1 MVIVGNFLLGMGVT
15 LLALVVIGYV
25 AFKLLRRGPLT
36 FEIDGFYTH
45 VVDGDV
51 GPFIRDVQAD
61 VPHAQECKLD
71 DRMSCSI
78 RDAVQNHNRTGQPDC
93 NVLLLSGGGQWGAYG
108 AGLFDTLARKS
119 GNDLALSGIRVITG
133 ISTGALQALM
143 LMVALD
149 PQQNPD
155 MRRFALDRLVWGY
168 SPARQSDVVKHT
180 GLLGVP
186 LFGSAAGTA
195 PLRARIIEAL
205 MPNGDDRLVRAI
217 GASSIEGFVGFVEA
231 ERGSFRYADIKQ
243 IVNTARDMA
252 AAAEALAA
260 ATMASSAMPVF
271 HQQLRVAGSDGR
283 PLTLYDGGVRK
294 SVFFDRAMA
303 AVDREVR
310 RQVQGHT
317 VAKVANGGARQ
328 VYAQSYEQAAP
339 TVYVVRNG
347 PTVRKTDKALNTK
360 SGPLENGQRGYDL
373 LVNESEIGAIAGLR
387 LNNPYGRILL
397 TSADR
402 YDTFPSTVGENFKKD
417 EMFKPAFMARL
428 RDLGR
433 HKAERAE
440 GPWWPLSKIDQA

>member
-1 MVIVGNFLLGMGVT
+1 MGNFLLGVGVT
-15 LLALVVIGYV
+15 LLALAVFGYL
-25 AFKLLRRGPLT
+25 AFKLFRRGPLT

-61 VPHAQECKLD
+61 VPHAEECRLD
-71 DRMSCSI
+71 DRMSCSL
-78 RDAVQNHNRTGQPDC
+78 RDAVQCHNQADRPDC

-119 GNDLALSGIRVITG
+119 GDELALPGIGVITG
-133 ISTGALQALM
+133 ISTGSLQALM

-149 PQQNPD
+149 PAQTPD

-168 SPARQSDVVKHT
+168 SPERESDVVNNTK
-180 GLLGVP
+180 LIKVP
-186 LFGSAAGTA
+186 LYGSAAGTA

-205 MPNGDDRLVRAI
+205 MPGGDERLVKAI
-217 GASSIEGFVGFVEA
+217 GTSGIEGFVGFVEA
-231 ERGSFRYADIKQ
+231 ERGVFRYADIKEL
-243 IVNTARDMA
+243 VNTAPDAA

-271 HQQLRVAGSDGR
+271 HQQLRIAGSDGK
-283 PLTLYDGGVRK
+283 PLALYDGGVRR

-303 AVDREVR
+303 AVDQEVR
-310 RQVQGHT
+310 KQMEGHAVT
-317 VAKVANGGARQ
+317 RMAENVSQEMYAR
-328 VYAQSYEQAAP
+328 SYEEAAP

-347 PTVRKTDKALNTK
+347 PTARKNDDTFNTT
-360 SGPLENGQRGYDL
+360 SGPLKNGQRGYDL

-387 LNNPYGRILL
+387 LNNPYGPILL

-433 HKAERAE
+433 HKAERDE
-440 GPWWPLSKIDQA
+440 GPWWPLSKIEQV

>member
-1 MVIVGNFLLGMGVT
+1 MGNFLLGVGVT
-15 LLALVVIGYV
+15 LLALAVFGYL
-25 AFKLLRRGPLT
+25 AFKLFRRGPLT

-61 VPHAQECKLD
+61 VPHAEECRLD
-71 DRMSCSI
+71 DRMSCSL
-78 RDAVQNHNRTGQPDC
+78 RDAVQCHNQADRPDC

-119 GNDLALSGIRVITG
+119 GDELALPGIGVITG
-133 ISTGALQALM
+133 ISTGSLQALM

-149 PQQNPD
+149 PAQTPD

-168 SPARQSDVVKHT
+168 SPERESDVVNNTK
-180 GLLGVP
+180 LIKVP
-186 LFGSAAGTA
+186 LYGSAAGTA
-195 PLRARIIEAL
+195 PLRARIMEAL
-205 MPNGDDRLVRAI
+205 MPGGDERLVKAI
-217 GASSIEGFVGFVEA
+217 GTSGIEGFVGFVEA
-231 ERGSFRYADIKQ
+231 ERGVFRYADIKEL
-243 IVNTARDMA
+243 VNTAPDAA

-271 HQQLRVAGSDGR
+271 HQQLRIAGSDGK
-283 PLTLYDGGVRK
+283 PLALYDGGVRR

-303 AVDREVR
+303 AVDQEVR
-310 RQVQGHT
+310 KQMEGHAVT
-317 VAKVANGGARQ
+317 RMAENVSQEMYAR
-328 VYAQSYEQAAP
+328 SYEEAAP

-347 PTVRKTDKALNTK
+347 PTARKNDDTFNTT
-360 SGPLENGQRGYDL
+360 SGPLKNGQRGYDL

-387 LNNPYGRILL
+387 LNNPYGPILL

-433 HKAERAE
+433 HKAERDE
-440 GPWWPLSKIDQA
+440 GPWWPLSKIEQV